1 MAILAY
7 RVFATPKWVD
17 FSSAVYAVEDLL
29 DEPRALLLERVV
41 PEIAKEVSLSRDAV
55 ISTV

>member
-1 MAILAY
+1 MAILAHK
-7 RVFATPKWVD
+7 VFATPKWVD
-17 FSSAVYAVEDLL
+17 FSSIVCTAEDLL

-55 ISTV
+55 ISIV